1 MANKVELAGAG
12 GADNS
17 SSAPIYTS
25 NALFGASASFT
36 PTAASYTAGDVYDV
50 AQTFA
55 GIGPTAGGTVRI
67 VSTTLLI
74 AHTALVAS
82 EGAYTLHLFNAALA
96 SPLADNAAFDVA
108 VADRTKYL
116 GSLALGTPVDVGTSL
131 WVEVNSLNKLI
142 TVPSG
147 GAVIGYLVNAAT
159 ITPTA
164 AARTVRLHAVQV

>member
-1 MANKVELAGAG
+1 MANKIELAGAG
-12 GADNS
+12 GADND
-17 SSAPIYTS
+17 SSAPIYVS

-36 PTAASYTAGDVYDV
+36 PTAASYTAGDVFDV
-50 AQTFA
+50 AQTFS
-55 GIGPTAGGTVRI
+55 GIGPSAGGTVRI

-74 AHTALVAS
+74 AHTALVSS
-82 EGAYTLHLFNAALA
+82 EGAYTLHLFNAVLA
-96 SPLADNAAFDVA
+96 SPLADNAPFDIA
-108 VADRTKYL
+108 VADRAKYL
-116 GSLALGTPVDVGTSL
+116 GSLALGTPVDLGSSL

>member
-1 MANKVELAGAG
+1 MANLVQIAGAAG
-12 GADNS
+12 VDNS
-17 SSAPIYTS
+17 SSAPVYVS
-25 NALFGASASFT
+25 NALFSSSASFT
-36 PTAASYTAGDVYDV
+36 PAAAAYTAGDVFGT
-50 AQTFA
+50 AQTFSS
-55 GIGPTAGGTVRI
+55 IGPSAGGTIRI
-67 VSTTLLI
+67 ISTTLLV

-108 VADRTKYL
+108 AADRTKYL
-116 GSLALGTPVDVGTSL
+116 GSLALGTPADLGTSL
-131 WVEVNSLNKLI
+131 WIEVNGLNKLI

-164 AARTVRLHAVQV
+164 AARTVTIHGVQV

>member
-96 SPLADNAAFDVA
+96 SPLADNSAFDVA
-108 VADRTKYL
+108 AADRTKYL

>member
-17 SSAPIYTS
+17 SSAPIFTS

-36 PTAASYTAGDVYDV
+36 PTAAAYTAGDVFGT
-50 AQTFA
+50 AQTFS
-55 GIGPTAGGTVRI
+55 GIGPTAGGTIRI

-74 AHTALVAS
+74 EHTALVAS

-96 SPLADNAAFDVA
+96 SPIADNAAFDLVS
-108 VADRTKYL
+108 ADRSKYL
-116 GSLALGTPVDVGTSL
+116 GTLALGTPVDIGSSL

-142 TVPSG
+142 TVPVG
-147 GAVIGYLVNAAT
+147 GAIIGYLVNAAT

>member
-1 MANKVELAGAG
+1 MANKVELAGAA

-17 SSAPIYTS
+17 SSAPIYVS

-36 PTAASYTAGDVYDV
+36 PTAVEYTAGDVFGT
-50 AQTFA
+50 AQTFSA
-55 GIGPTAGGTVRI
+55 IGPSVGGTVRI
-67 VSTTLLI
+67 ISTTLLV

-96 SPLADNAAFDVA
+96 SPIADNAAFDLA
-108 VADRTKYL
+108 VADRAKYL
-116 GSLALGTPVDVGTSL
+116 GTLALGTPVDIGTSL

-147 GAVIGYLVNAAT
+147 GAIIAYLVNAAT